1 MKKYKDNT
9 AKNLHENLS
18 KADIYMDEV
27 TKTINLSDLYEIADY
42 YYTSENQKICPVL
55 LLIKN
60 EQILKKENCE
70 DLFERGDPDEKL
82 EKGEPKTRRFKYLL

>member
-9 AKNLHENLS
+9 AVRLHKNLN
-18 KADIYMDEV
+18 KADKYMDEV
-27 TKTINLSDLYEIADY
+27 TKTINLSELYEIADY

-60 EQILKKENCE
+60 EKILRKENNE
-70 DLFERGDPDEKL
+70 PDD
-82 EKGEPKTRRFKYLL
+82 EPFIK

>member
-1 MKKYKDNT
+1 MK
-9 AKNLHENLS
+9 LHENLN

-60 EQILKKENCE
+60 EQILMKENKESE
-70 DLFERGDPDEKL
+70 DLFERGEPGDRLD
-82 EKGEPKTRRFKYLL
+82 KGEPSARRFKYLL

>member
-1 MKKYKDNT
+1 MK
-9 AKNLHENLS
+9 LHENLN

-60 EQILKKENCE
+60 EQILMKENKESE
-70 DLFERGDPDEKL
+70 DLFESGAPDDRL
-82 EKGEPKTRRFKYLL
+82 DKGEPSARRFKYLL

>member
-1 MKKYKDNT
+1 MK
-9 AKNLHENLS
+9 LHENLN

-60 EQILKKENCE
+60 EQILMKENKESE
-70 DLFERGDPDEKL
+70 DLFERGEPDDRL
-82 EKGEPKTRRFKYLL
+82 DKGEPSARRFKYLL